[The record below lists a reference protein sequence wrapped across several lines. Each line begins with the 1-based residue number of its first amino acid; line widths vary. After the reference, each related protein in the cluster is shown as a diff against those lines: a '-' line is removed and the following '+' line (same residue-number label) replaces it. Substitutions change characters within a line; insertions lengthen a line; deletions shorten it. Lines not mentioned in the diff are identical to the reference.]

1 MQEVFHTCIVDY
13 PAVGE
18 KWCMTSTFQDM
29 SRMLNLAPTT
39 VILTFLLLLTF
50 LLKEVHLRQL
60 RRTECSAG

>member
-29 SRMLNLAPTT
+29 SRMLNLAPTCK
-39 VILTFLLLLTF
+39 VRYLHVLILTF

-60 RRTECSAG
+60 RKTE